1 MVGLFGGSFDPVHHG
16 HLILARIAME
26 SLELDE
32 VRFLPA
38 REQPFKA
45 GQHGA
50 AAEDRARMLELA
62 TIGADGFVVDRMEL
76 SREGPSFTIDTLRT
90 LVRESRGIEPVL
102 LLGSDAVLDFPKW
115 REVDEVRR
123 LARVAVF
130 DRPGAPPVTEPVWRR
145 VKAPLIDISSTT
157 IRQRVRD
164 GQSIRYWVPD
174 AVAEHIAAHGLYQD
188 GMA

>member
-1 MVGLFGGSFDPVHHG
+1 MVGLFGGSFDPIHHG

-26 SLELDE
+26 SLGLDE

-38 REQPFKA
+38 REQPFKV

-50 AAEDRARMLELA
+50 GAEDRARMLELA
-62 TIGADGFVVDRMEL
+62 TEGAEGFGVDRMEL
-76 SREGPSFTIDTLRT
+76 SREGPSFTVDTLRT
-90 LVRESRGIEPVL
+90 LVRESPDIEPVL
-102 LLGSDAVLDFPKW
+102 LLGADAMHDFPKW

-130 DRPGAPPVTEPVWRR
+130 DRPDGLPVTEAVWRR
-145 VKAPLIDISSTT
+145 VPAPLIDISSTA

-174 AVAEHIAAHGLYQD
+174 AVAQYIAAHGLYQD
-188 GMA
+188 GVA

>member
-1 MVGLFGGSFDPVHHG
+1 MVGLFGGSFDPIHHG
-16 HLILARIAME
+16 HLILARVAME

-38 REQPFKA
+38 REQPFKV
-45 GQHGA
+45 GQHA
-50 AAEDRARMLELA
+50 ATAEDRARMLELA
-62 TIGADGFVVDRMEL
+62 IEGAEGFRVDRTEL
-76 SREGPSFTIDTLRT
+76 SREGPSFTVDTLRT
-90 LVRESRGIEPVL
+90 LLRESPGIELVL
-102 LLGSDAVLDFPKW
+102 LIGADAMHDFPKW

-130 DRPGAPPVTEPVWRR
+130 DRPGGPRDAGAVWRR
-145 VKAPLIDISSTT
+145 VPAPLIDISSTA
-157 IRQRVRD
+157 IRQRVRH

-174 AVAEHIAAHGLYQD
+174 AVAQYIAAHGLYQD